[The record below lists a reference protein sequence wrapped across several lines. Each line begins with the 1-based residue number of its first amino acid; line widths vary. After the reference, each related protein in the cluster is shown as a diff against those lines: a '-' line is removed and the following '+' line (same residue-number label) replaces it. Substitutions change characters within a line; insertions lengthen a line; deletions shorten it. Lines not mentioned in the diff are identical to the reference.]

1 MRWYPASLKGEKFL
15 SGNSVCSG
23 DPSMAETM
31 PQLIRAAA
39 AAYGDELAVR
49 LKRDDG
55 SDTNVSFKELDSKS
69 GMIARG
75 LVALGVGKGSRIGFI
90 HGNGPDFAVMLAA
103 ISRIGAIAI
112 PISTLIRSN
121 ELVRV
126 LRQSDVGGLIVHR
139 EFLGHDYVARMCDA
153 LPELRESTTPMLRID
168 ALPYLR
174 WIVSEGSD
182 LPATIRDRSYLTES
196 ADTVSEA
203 MLRAIE
209 SEVHPADQMLEIYT
223 SGSMALPKGVK
234 HNHGPVLARAHYL
247 KRMLNPTR
255 GNEVLAQL
263 PMFWVGGMMMH
274 LIPAWI
280 AGALTVCSSRTL
292 RNSRFSVGSVLAEE
306 DLKLMSATK
315 PYWGLGMTETLG
327 PYAYGDVHRV
337 PGRPICAPMDHW
349 ADAFEVRIVD
359 ADNRPVEEGGSG
371 EIQVRGPAVTPA
383 LHKIRRDDFF
393 TPDGFLK
400 TGDMG
405 LIDGSRVHFLGR
417 TGDVVK
423 TAGSNV
429 SPAEVEMEMQALEG
443 VHNAYVVGLPDR
455 ERGQLLVAA
464 VVARDDRVK
473 LDVANI
479 EAQLRQRLSSYK
491 VPRVILQIERDEI
504 PMLPSNKVARREI
517 AALMAQRLGRA
528 G

>member
-1 MRWYPASLKGEKFL
+1 MS
-15 SGNSVCSG
+15 SGQACAG
-23 DPSMAETM
+23 DPNTAETM
-31 PQLIRAAA
+31 PQLVRASA
-39 AAYGDELAVR
+39 AAYRDGVAVK
-49 LKRDDG
+49 LKHDDG
-55 SDTNVSFKELDSKS
+55 SETAISYAELDRKS
-69 GMIARG
+69 ATIARG
-75 LVALGVGKGSRIGFI
+75 LIAQGAGKGSRIGFI
-90 HGNGPDFAVMLAA
+90 QGNGPDFSVLFAA

-126 LRQSDVGGLIVHR
+126 LRQSDVGALIVHR
-139 EFLGHDYVARMCDA
+139 EFLGHDYVARICDA
-153 LPELRESTTPMLRID
+153 LPELRDGTTSALRVD

-174 WIVSEGSD
+174 WIVSDGSD
-182 LPATIRDRSYLTES
+182 LPPTFRDRNFLTES

-203 MLRAIE
+203 MLCAIE
-209 SEVHPADQMLEIYT
+209 AEVHPADQMMEIYT

-255 GNEVLAQL
+255 GKEVLAQL

-274 LIPAWI
+274 LLPAWV
-280 AGALTVCSSRTL
+280 AGAVTVCSSRTL

-306 DLKLMSATK
+306 DLKLISATK
-315 PYWGLGMTETLG
+315 PYWALGMTETLG

-337 PGRPICAPMDHW
+337 PGRPVCAPMDHW
-349 ADAFEVRIVD
+349 ADTFEVRIVD
-359 ADNRPVEEGGSG
+359 ADNRAVGEGESG
-371 EIQVRGPAVTPA
+371 EIQVRGPAVTTA

-393 TPDGFLK
+393 TCDGFLR

-405 LIDGSRVHFLGR
+405 LVEGSRVHFIGR
-417 TGDVVK
+417 NGDVVK
-423 TAGSNV
+423 TAGANV

-443 VHNAYVVGLPDR
+443 VHNAYVVGLPDG

-464 VVARDDRVK
+464 VVARDDGVK
-473 LDVANI
+473 LDIANM
-479 EAQLRQRLSSYK
+479 EAQLRRRLSSYK
-491 VPRVILQIERDEI
+491 VPRVILQIYRDEI

-517 AALMAQRLGRA
+517 AALMALRLGRT

>member
-1 MRWYPASLKGEKFL
+1 M
-15 SGNSVCSG
+15 SG
-23 DPSMAETM
+23 DEVCTDDPNTAETM
-31 PQLIRAAA
+31 PQLVRAAA
-39 AAYGDELAVR
+39 AAYRGDVAVR
-49 LKRDDG
+49 LKHDDG
-55 SDTNVSFKELDSKS
+55 SESAVSYTQLDSKS
-69 GMIARG
+69 AMIARG
-75 LVALGVGKGSRIGFI
+75 LIALGAGKGSRIGFI
-90 HGNGPDFAVMLAA
+90 YGNGPNFAVILAA

-139 EFLGHDYVARMCDA
+139 EFLGHDYVARICDA
-153 LPELRESTTPMLRID
+153 LPELREGTTPVLRID
-168 ALPYLR
+168 AVPYLR
-174 WIVSEGSD
+174 WIVSDGGA
-182 LPATIRDRSYLTES
+182 LPSTFRDTSFLTES
-196 ADTVSEA
+196 AATVSEV

-209 SEVHPADQMLEIYT
+209 AEVHPADQMLEIYT

-247 KRMLNPTR
+247 KGMLNTTQ
-255 GNEVLAQL
+255 GKEVIAQL

-274 LIPAWI
+274 LMPAWV
-280 AGALTVCSSRTL
+280 AGAVTVCSSRTL
-292 RNSRFSVGSVLAEE
+292 RNSRFSVGSVLAAE

-337 PGRPICAPMDHW
+337 PGRPVCAPMDHW
-349 ADAFEVRIVD
+349 ADTFEVRIVD
-359 ADNRPVEEGGSG
+359 ADNRPVGEGESG
-371 EIQVRGPAVTPA
+371 EIQVRGPAVTTA
-383 LHKIRRDDFF
+383 LHKIRREDYF
-393 TPDGFLK
+393 TSDGFLR
-400 TGDMG
+400 TGDVG
-405 LIDGSRVHFLGR
+405 LIDGSRVHFIGR
-417 TGDVVK
+417 NGDVVK

-464 VVARDDRVK
+464 VVARDNSVK
-473 LDVANI
+473 LDIENM

-491 VPRVILQIERDEI
+491 VPRVILQLDRDEI
-504 PMLPSNKVARREI
+504 PMLASNKVARREI
-517 AALMAQRLGRA
+517 AALMAQRLGRTA
-528 G
+528 

>member
-1 MRWYPASLKGEKFL
+1 MSGEQ
-15 SGNSVCSG
+15 VCAD
-23 DPSMAETM
+23 DPNMAETM
-31 PQLIRAAA
+31 PRLVRAAA
-39 AAYGDELAVR
+39 AAYGGEVAVR
-49 LKRDDG
+49 LKSDDA
-55 SDTNVSFKELDSKS
+55 SETAVSYRELDSKS
-69 GMIARG
+69 ALIARG
-75 LVALGVGKGSRIGFI
+75 LLALGAGKGSRIGFI
-90 HGNGPDFAVMLAA
+90 HGNGPDFAVLLAA
-103 ISRIGAIAI
+103 ISRIGAVAI

-139 EFLGHDYVARMCDA
+139 EFLGHDYVARICDA
-153 LPELRESTTPMLRID
+153 LPELRAGSTPVLRID

-174 WIVSEGSD
+174 WIVSDGRD
-182 LPATIRDRSYLTES
+182 LPPTFRDRSYLTES

-209 SEVHPADQMLEIYT
+209 AEVHPADQMMEIYT

-255 GNEVLAQL
+255 GKEVLAQL

-274 LIPAWI
+274 LMPAWI
-280 AGALTVCSSRTL
+280 AGAVTVWSSRTL
-292 RNSRFSVGSVLAEE
+292 HNSRFSVGSVLAEE

-337 PGRPICAPMDHW
+337 PGRPVCAPLDHW
-349 ADAFEVRIVD
+349 ADTFEVRIVD
-359 ADNRPVEEGGSG
+359 ADNRPVGEGGSG

-383 LHKIRRDDFF
+383 LHKIRRDEFF
-393 TPDGFLK
+393 TPDGFLR
-400 TGDMG
+400 TGDLG
-405 LIDGSRVHFLGR
+405 LVDGSRVHFLGR
-417 TGDVVK
+417 NGDIVK

-429 SPAEVEMEMQALEG
+429 SPAEVEMEMQTLEG

-464 VVARDDRVK
+464 VVARDKSVK
-473 LDVANI
+473 LDIANI
-479 EAQLRQRLSSYK
+479 EAQLRKRLSSYK

-517 AALMAQRLGRA
+517 AALMARRLGRA
-528 G
+528 S

>member
-1 MRWYPASLKGEKFL
+1 MRVEQVY
-15 SGNSVCSG
+15 VD
-23 DPSMAETM
+23 DPNMAETM
-31 PQLIRAAA
+31 PQLVRASA
-39 AAYGDELAVR
+39 AAYQGDSAVR
-49 LKRDDG
+49 LKHDDG
-55 SDTNVSFKELDSKS
+55 SETVISYGELDSKS
-69 GMIARG
+69 AVIARG
-75 LVALGVGKGSRIGFI
+75 LIALGAGKGSRIGFI
-90 HGNGPDFAVMLAA
+90 HGNGPDFAVLLAA
-103 ISRIGAIAI
+103 IGRVGAIAI

-139 EFLGHDYVARMCDA
+139 EFLGHDYVARLCDA
-153 LPELRESTTPMLRID
+153 LPELHEGTTPVLRLD
-168 ALPYLR
+168 RLPYLR

-182 LPATIRDRSYLTES
+182 LPPTFRDPSFLTES
-196 ADTVSEA
+196 AHTISEA

-209 SEVHPADQMLEIYT
+209 AEVHPADQMMEIYT

-234 HNHGPVLARAHYL
+234 HNHGSVLARAHYL

-255 GNEVLAQL
+255 GKEVLAQL

-274 LIPAWI
+274 LMPAWI
-280 AGALTVCSSRTL
+280 AGAVTVCSSRTL
-292 RNSRFSVGSVLAEE
+292 RNSRFSVGSVLTEE

-327 PYAYGDVHRV
+327 PYAYGEVHRV
-337 PGRPICAPMDHW
+337 PGRPVCAPMDHW
-349 ADAFEVRIVD
+349 ADTFEVRIVD
-359 ADNRPVEEGGSG
+359 ADNRPVAEGGSG
-371 EIQVRGPAVTPA
+371 EIQVRGPAVTTA
-383 LHKIRRDDFF
+383 LHKVRRDDVF
-393 TPDGFLK
+393 TSDGFLR

-405 LIDGSRVHFLGR
+405 LVDGSRVHFIGR
-417 TGDVVK
+417 NGDIVK

-443 VHNAYVVGLPDR
+443 VHHAYVVGLPDR

-464 VVARDDRVK
+464 VVARDNSVK
-473 LDVANI
+473 LDIAAL

-504 PMLPSNKVARREI
+504 PMLPSNKVARREL
-517 AALMAQRLGRA
+517 AALIAQRLGRA

>member
-1 MRWYPASLKGEKFL
+1 L
-15 SGNSVCSG
+15 SGEQVG
-23 DPSMAETM
+23 EDDPNRAETM
-31 PQLIRAAA
+31 PQLVRAAA
-39 AAYGDELAVR
+39 AAYGGDVAVR
-49 LKRDDG
+49 LKCEDG
-55 SDTNVSFKELDSKS
+55 SETAVTYRELDSS
-69 GMIARG
+69 SAIIARG
-75 LVALGVGKGSRIGFI
+75 LIAQGAGKGSRIGFI

-121 ELVRV
+121 ELLRV
-126 LRQSDVGGLIVHR
+126 LRQSDIGGLVVHR
-139 EFLGHDYVARMCDA
+139 EFLGHDYVVRICDA
-153 LPELRESTTPMLRID
+153 LPELRQGTTPTLRID

-182 LPATIRDRSYLTES
+182 LPATFRDRSFLTEP

-209 SEVHPADQMLEIYT
+209 AEVHPADQMMEIYT

-247 KRMLNPTR
+247 KRMLNPAR
-255 GNEVLAQL
+255 GKEVLAQL

-274 LIPAWI
+274 LMPAWI
-280 AGALTVCSSRTL
+280 AGAVTVCSSRTL

-306 DLKLMSATK
+306 DLKLMSATQ

-337 PGRPICAPMDHW
+337 PGRPICAPLDHW
-349 ADAFEVRIVD
+349 AETFEVRIVD
-359 ADNRPVEEGGSG
+359 ADNRPVGEGGSG
-371 EIQVRGPAVTPA
+371 EIQVRGPAVTMA
-383 LHKIRRDDFF
+383 LHKIGREEFF
-393 TPDGFLK
+393 TPDGFLR
-400 TGDMG
+400 TGDTG
-405 LIDGSRVHFLGR
+405 LVDGARVHFLGR
-417 TGDVVK
+417 SGDVVK

-464 VVARDDRVK
+464 VVARDNSVK
-473 LDVANI
+473 LDIANI
-479 EAQLRQRLSSYK
+479 EAQLRERLSSYK
-491 VPRVILQIERDEI
+491 VPRIILQIDRDEI

-517 AALMAQRLGRA
+517 AALLAQRLGRA
-528 G
+528 S

>member
-1 MRWYPASLKGEKFL
+1 L
-15 SGNSVCSG
+15 SGEQVCAE
-23 DPSMAETM
+23 DPNTAETM
-31 PQLIRAAA
+31 PQLVRASA
-39 AAYGDELAVR
+39 AAYGGDVAVK

-55 SDTNVSFKELDSKS
+55 GESAISYAELDGKS
-69 GMIARG
+69 AMIARG
-75 LVALGVGKGSRIGFI
+75 LIALGAGKGSRIGFI

-126 LRQSDVGGLIVHR
+126 LRQSDIGGLIVHR
-139 EFLGHDYVARMCDA
+139 EFLGHDYVARVCDA
-153 LPELRESTTPMLRID
+153 LPELREGTTPTLRID
-168 ALPYLR
+168 AVPYLR
-174 WIVSEGSD
+174 WIVSDGGN
-182 LPATIRDRSYLTES
+182 LPATFRDTSFLTES
-196 ADTVSEA
+196 AETVSEA
-203 MLRAIE
+203 MLRAVE
-209 SEVHPADQMLEIYT
+209 AEVHPADQMIEIYT

-247 KRMLNPTR
+247 KRMLNTTR
-255 GNEVLAQL
+255 GKEVLAQL

-274 LIPAWI
+274 LMPAWV
-280 AGALTVCSSRTL
+280 AGAVTMCSGRTL

-337 PGRPICAPMDHW
+337 PGRPVCAPMDHW
-349 ADAFEVRIVD
+349 ADSFEVRIVD
-359 ADNRPVEEGGSG
+359 ADNRPVGEGGSG
-371 EIQVRGPAVTPA
+371 EIQVRGPAVTTA
-383 LHKIRRDDFF
+383 LHKIRREDFF
-393 TPDGFLK
+393 TADGFLR

-405 LIDGSRVHFLGR
+405 LIDGSRVHFIGR
-417 TGDVVK
+417 NGDVVK

-464 VVARDDRVK
+464 VVARDNSVK
-473 LDVANI
+473 LDIADM

-491 VPRVILQIERDEI
+491 VPRVILQLDRDEI

-517 AALMAQRLGRA
+517 ATLLAQRLGRTA
-528 G
+528 